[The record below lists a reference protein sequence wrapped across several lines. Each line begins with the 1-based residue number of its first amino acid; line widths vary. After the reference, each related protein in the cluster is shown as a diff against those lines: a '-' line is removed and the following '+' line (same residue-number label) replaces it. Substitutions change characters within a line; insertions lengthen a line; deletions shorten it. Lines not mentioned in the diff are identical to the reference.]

1 MAVLRLISRVENWL
15 LNFMRECLIGEVSG
29 MFEEMASEAV
39 KMLVFIFWTTIA
51 FAIIWGAL
59 WLRTSKKSKWHG

>member
-1 MAVLRLISRVENWL
+1 
-15 LNFMRECLIGEVSG
+15 

-39 KMLVFIFWTTIA
+39 KMLILFFWSTLA

-59 WLRTSKKSKWHG
+59 WLKACKKAKQES

>member
-1 MAVLRLISRVENWL
+1 
-15 LNFMRECLIGEVSG
+15 

-39 KMLVFIFWTTIA
+39 KMLLFIFWTTLA

-59 WLRTSKKSKWHG
+59 WLRVCKKSKWHG

>member
-1 MAVLRLISRVENWL
+1 
-15 LNFMRECLIGEVSG
+15 
-29 MFEEMASEAV
+29 MFEEMASEAI

-59 WLRTSKKSKWHG
+59 WLKASKKSKWHG